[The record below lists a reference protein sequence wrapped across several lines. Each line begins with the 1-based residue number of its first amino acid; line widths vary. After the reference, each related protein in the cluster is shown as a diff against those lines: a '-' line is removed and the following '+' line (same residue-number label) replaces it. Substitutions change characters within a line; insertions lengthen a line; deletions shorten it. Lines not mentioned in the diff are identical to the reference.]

1 MFRAY
6 FYKLIRSPLFYIG
19 ITGVVGICCLRL
31 MPSAFKGIDVLM
43 EMELLTALDG
53 FRKMFVIV
61 GALPFAANFSDE
73 WNSMITT
80 SCITRKSVRKYAV
93 SNVVMC
99 YISSL
104 ATIFIGMM
112 LFCAVYSIF
121 IPFYVPESGST
132 FPPYDVLPPLLGLM
146 AKTFVFS
153 ASCAM
158 WAVMGLMLTAFFPS
172 KYIAI
177 CAPFVFSY
185 AIERVTMNF
194 PADFDLWGLSL
205 SHTEMSALSAF
216 LWSNGI
222 FAAIAVICGIVFTEV
237 VERKVQNGF
246 N

>member
-6 FYKLIRSPLFYIG
+6 FYKLIYSPLFYIG
-19 ITGVVGICCLRL
+19 IAGVVGICCLRL

>member
-6 FYKLIRSPLFYIG
+6 FYKLIYSPLFYIG
-19 ITGVVGICCLRL
+19 IAGVVGICCLRL

-177 CAPFVFSY
+177 CAPLVFSY

>member
-6 FYKLIRSPLFYIG
+6 FYKLIYSPLFYIG
-19 ITGVVGICCLRL
+19 IAGVVGICCLRL

-132 FPPYDVLPPLLGLM
+132 FPPYDVLPPLLGLI

>member
-6 FYKLIRSPLFYIG
+6 FYKLIYSPLFYIG
-19 ITGVVGICCLRL
+19 IAGVVGICCLRL

-73 WNSMITT
+73 WNSMITI

-132 FPPYDVLPPLLGLM
+132 FPPYDVLPSLLGLM

>member
-19 ITGVVGICCLRL
+19 IAGVVGICCLRL

-61 GALPFAANFSDE
+61 GALPFTANFSDE

-99 YISSL
+99 CISSL

-112 LFCAVYSIF
+112 LFCAIYSIF
-121 IPFYVPESGST
+121 IPFYVPESGSI

-146 AKTFVFS
+146 AKTIVFS
-153 ASCAM
+153 ASCAV

-185 AIERVTMNF
+185 AIERITMNF

-205 SHTEMSALSAF
+205 SHTEMSALPAF

-222 FAAIAVICGIVFTEV
+222 FAVIAVICGIVFTKV